1 MIWASVM
8 PDRILTVFLTSFW
21 PTIGWTS
28 SLLMRTFK
36 EPEEDGMI
44 WASVM
49 PDRILT
55 IFLSEPETV
64 LVVTAI
70 GMCLEPSKRRTCSQ
84 SLILYSTVLLSKVRT
99 KVGSTRQVDGMRLP
113 VILRATTSIGVYNL
127 EAGKTDWV

>member
-8 PDRILTVFLTSFW
+8 PDRILTIFLTSFW

-70 GMCLEPSKRRTCSQ
+70 GWADLGVSDA
-84 SLILYSTVLLSKVRT
+84 
-99 KVGSTRQVDGMRLP
+99 RQDLDNLP
-113 VILRATTSIGVYNL
+113 LRARNSPG
-127 EAGKTDWV
+127 GDSHWVG